1 MTIEN
6 GDMVLVE
13 YIGRKKD
20 GEIFDLTD
28 EEKAKEE
35 GIYAEEIDYSP
46 IPVLV
51 GSEYVIEGFE
61 EALKE
66 MEVGEEKEIEVP
78 VEKAYGERDS
88 DNVKTFPEREFK
100 KQGVNV
106 RPGEEIMVGDRR
118 GKVVSKG
125 SGRVRVDFN
134 HPLSG
139 EDLNYWLKVVK
150 KVEDDEEK
158 ARNIFE
164 YRVGH
169 GSIEVED
176 GVATVDHSH
185 EGHDHEMPED
195 LKENLREEILENTG
209 LEEVRFE

>member
-13 YIGRKKD
+13 YIGRKDD

-28 EEKAKEE
+28 EQTAKEE
-35 GIYAEEIDYSP
+35 GIYADEIDYSP

-51 GSEYVIEGFE
+51 GEEYVIEGFE
-61 EALKE
+61 EALKD
-66 MEVGEEKEIEVP
+66 MEVGDEKEIEAP

-88 DNVKTFPEREFK
+88 DNVRTYPEKEFK
-100 KQGVNV
+100 KQGVQV
-106 RPGEEIMVGDRR
+106 RPGEEIMIGNQR

-134 HPLSG
+134 HPLAG
-139 EDLNYWLKVVK
+139 EDLQYWLKVVE

-158 ARNIFE
+158 ANKIFD

-176 GVATVDHSH
+176 GVATVTHDH
-185 EGHDHEMPED
+185 EGHDHEMPEE
-195 LKENLREEILENTG
+195 LKEQLRDEILENTG
-209 LEEVRFE
+209 LEEVNFG